1 MSLLVD
7 DAELGE
13 LIGRYEP
20 EPDAATAAR
29 WRQLLDAEAAGPLA
43 LVNAFVFRERAD
55 YPDGR
60 AASGAEAFA
69 AYAAVS
75 APALARVGGRFLASG
90 PPVAGLFGV
99 PAGDDLIVVGWY
111 PDRAAL
117 LALLRDAE
125 YREAFAHRR
134 AALAVDRVVAVNALP
149 L

>member
-1 MSLLVD
+1 MGLLVD
-7 DAELGE
+7 DAELRDLVGH
-13 LIGRYEP
+13 YES
-20 EPDAATAAR
+20 EADDVTEAR
-29 WRQLLDAEAAGPLA
+29 WRRLLDAEAVGPLA
-43 LVNAFVFRERAD
+43 LVNAFVFRERAA

-60 AASGAEAFA
+60 AVSGPEAFA
-69 AYAAVS
+69 TYAAVS

-90 PPVAGLFGV
+90 PPVADLFGV

-117 LALLRDAE
+117 LALLRDPE
-125 YREAFAHRR
+125 YREAFGHRR